1 MLHFTQISPKGATRQ
16 IGEICEKILIYTG
29 WSKKRHKVYGT
40 IILQP
45 YITESCDFQQNVLK
59 KILHMVKVSV

>member
-1 MLHFTQISPKGATRQ
+1 MLRSVF
-16 IGEICEKILIYTG
+16 IYFVSNTG

-45 YITESCDFQQNVLK
+45 YIIESSGFQHNVLK
-59 KILHMVKVSV
+59 EILYMT